1 MKRLILTAVF
11 AFAASGLALTGFA
24 RAEEPEVIS
33 ADMAAPEQPAMPV
46 AERWGGI
53 YAGVSVGYGF
63 LKDTIPAQGKDWI
76 YGGFVGYNHQWGN
89 FVAGVE
95 GGIDRADILFDDGSG
110 IASEYIYT
118 GRVRAGW
125 GNDKVFIYGSLGA
138 EHGTTINLPPANSK
152 DTALQLGGGFE
163 YAVTDKVAV
172 GTDYTYTK
180 YKEFGDLPLDV
191 TTQRLQ
197 ARLIYT
203 FN

>member
-11 AFAASGLALTGFA
+11 AFAAPGFA
-24 RAEEPEVIS
+24 HIGLVEADEPEVIS
-33 ADMAAPEQPAMPV
+33 ADMSAPEKPAMPT
-46 AERWGGI
+46 AERWGGV
-53 YAGVSVGYGF
+53 YAGVSLGHGF
-63 LKDTIPAQGKDWI
+63 LKDTVPAQGKDWI

-95 GGIDRADILFDDGSG
+95 GSIDRADILFDDGSG
-110 IASEYIYT
+110 IGSKHLFTA
-118 GRVRAGW
+118 RVRAGW
-125 GNDKVFIYGSLGA
+125 ANDKVFIYGSLGA

-152 DTALQLGGGFE
+152 DTTLQFGGGFE
-163 YAVTDKVAV
+163 YAVTDKVSV
-172 GTDYTYTK
+172 GTDYTYAK

-191 TTQRLQ
+191 SNQRLN